1 MTALADAGDVATAG
15 RLRIVLLAE
24 ELALIAIDPET
35 GRHKLGTRDGL
46 KACLAALLLAEVAIE
61 GDDVDGRAPTLT
73 AAAEVL
79 AEKRGKVKSALSHMS
94 RGLDQRLG
102 VGTWDAVLGGLV
114 AAGAV
119 ASDEGGIR
127 RRYTVLDVAT
137 RDSIVERLRAAA
149 ASDEP
154 MPARTAVLLSMTGP
168 AQLLEL
174 VSPDRSTRKH
184 ARKRIDGA
192 LDSTS
197 LEALG
202 TSVRKVLSDAAAG
215 AAVAA
220 SVAALGAASS

>member
-1 MTALADAGDVATAG
+1 
-15 RLRIVLLAE
+15 
-24 ELALIAIDPET
+24 
-35 GRHKLGTRDGL
+35 
-46 KACLAALLLAEVAIE
+46 
-61 GDDVDGRAPTLT
+61 
-73 AAAEVL
+73 
-79 AEKRGKVKSALSHMS
+79 MS

-202 TSVRKVLSDAAAG
+202 TSVRKVLSDAAAA

-220 SVAALGAASS
+220 SVATLGAASS

>member
-1 MTALADAGDVATAG
+1 M
-15 RLRIVLLAE
+15 LLAE
-24 ELALIAIDPET
+24 ELALLAIDPDT
-35 GRHKLGTRDGL
+35 GRHKLGTWDAL
-46 KACLAALLLAEVAIE
+46 NACLAALLLAEVAID
-61 GDDVDGRAPTLT
+61 GDAADRAPTLA

-102 VGTWDAVLGGLV
+102 VGTWDAVVDGLV

-119 ASDEGGIR
+119 ASDEGGMR

-149 ASDEP
+149 SSDEP

-174 VSPDRSTRKH
+174 VSPERSTRKH
-184 ARKRIDGA
+184 ARKRIDTA
-192 LDSTS
+192 LDSTA
-197 LEALG
+197 LEPLG
-202 TSVRKVLSDAAAG
+202 TVGSQVLSEAAA
-215 AAVAA
+215 AAAA
-220 SVAALGAASS
+220 RRRGRDRCHEQLNLQCVGSPC